1 MEPDWVFAG
10 SGFWKDPTD
19 GREYY
24 RADSGDM
31 ICVSNFNSAMMD
43 VPIASS
49 AEASDLQFIPFTD
62 RIPPQGTPL
71 RLVLVPIPLPS
82 DKPVTEPQPDT
93 KTPPTEAI
101 LPRKNADGK
110 PATK

>member
-10 SGFWKDPTD
+10 SGFWKDPSD

-31 ICVSNFNSAMMD
+31 ICVSNFTSAMMD

-49 AEASDLQFIPFTD
+49 AEANDLQFKPFTQ
-62 RIPPQGTPL
+62 RIPDQGTPV
-71 RLVLVPIPLPS
+71 RIVLVPIPIPS
-82 DKPVTEPQPDT
+82 DKPDSKPKADA
-93 KTPPTEAI
+93 KTPPTEKV
-101 LPRKNADGK
+101 LPMKRK
-110 PATK
+110 